1 MKSGKKNPGFRLAVD
16 FSSSSPDIGADPFQD
31 RIPSLFEDD
40 MSDETRQNAAAPNT
54 ANENAQGE
62 PTPGARTETAAAQP
76 DTGAIEALKAENAE
90 LRDRLLRAVA
100 EMENLRKR
108 AEREVKDAGQYAIS
122 RFAHDLLGVGDN
134 MRRALETVGGE
145 ARETADN
152 VLIGLLD
159 GVEMTERELL
169 KTLDKHGVTRIAP
182 QGEKFDPNFHQA
194 MFEVP
199 DETLPSGTV
208 VQVMQPGYKIGE
220 RCLRPA
226 MVGVS
231 KGGPRV
237 QARPEPA
244 ETAQDPQRIDKTA

>member
-1 MKSGKKNPGFRLAVD
+1 
-16 FSSSSPDIGADPFQD
+16 
-31 RIPSLFEDD
+31 
-40 MSDETRQNAAAPNT
+40 MSEENKFAA
-54 ANENAQGE
+54 ANENASE
-62 PTPGARTETAAAQP
+62 NPGAEAQAQAEKMAEPAAEANADP
-76 DTGAIEALKAENAE
+76 KAASKGAADPVEALKNENAD

-122 RFAHDLLGVGDN
+122 RFAHDLLGVSDN
-134 MRRALETVGGE
+134 MRRALDTVGGE
-145 ARETADN
+145 AREAADS

-169 KTLDKHGVTRIAP
+169 KTLEKHGVTRVAP
-182 QGEKFDPNFHQA
+182 QGERFDPNFHQA

-199 DETLPSGTV
+199 DESVPSGTV
-208 VQVMQPGYKIGE
+208 VQVVQPGYKIGE

-231 KGGPRV
+231 RGGPKT
-237 QARPEPA
+237 ARPEA
-244 ETAQDPQRIDKTA
+244 EEAASHVDKTA

>member
-1 MKSGKKNPGFRLAVD
+1 
-16 FSSSSPDIGADPFQD
+16 
-31 RIPSLFEDD
+31 
-40 MSDETRQNAAAPNT
+40 MSDETKIRA
-54 ANENAQGE
+54 ANENVE
-62 PTPGARTETAAAQP
+62 AAEAQP
-76 DTGAIEALKAENAE
+76 AAEEAVPEATEPDLMEALKNENAD

-108 AEREVKDAGQYAIS
+108 AEREAKEAGRYAIS

-134 MRRALETVGGE
+134 MRRALETVSGE
-145 ARETADN
+145 AREAADN

-169 KTLDKHGVTRIAP
+169 NTLEKHGVTRVAP

-199 DETLPSGTV
+199 DESVPSGTV
-208 VQVMQPGYKIGE
+208 VQVVQPGYKIGE

-231 KGGPRV
+231 RGGPKAG
-237 QARPEPA
+237 ARPEAAEATPNG
-244 ETAQDPQRIDKTA
+244 ETAPHVDRKA

>member
-1 MKSGKKNPGFRLAVD
+1 
-16 FSSSSPDIGADPFQD
+16 
-31 RIPSLFEDD
+31 
-40 MSDETRQNAAAPNT
+40 MSDETRQTAAANNATEAENRATEAPDAETPDAGAAAPET
-54 ANENAQGE
+54 DAVETLKSENA
-62 PTPGARTETAAAQP
+62 
-76 DTGAIEALKAENAE
+76 D
-90 LRDRLLRAVA
+90 LRDRLLRTVA

-108 AEREVKDAGQYAIS
+108 AEREVREAGQYAIS

-145 ARETADN
+145 AREAADS

-169 KTLDKHGVTRIAP
+169 KTLEKHGVTRVAP

-199 DETLPSGTV
+199 DESVPSGTV
-208 VQVMQPGYKIGE
+208 VQVVQTGYKIGE

-231 KGGPRV
+231 KGGPKT
-237 QARPEPA
+237 AAKPETA
-244 ETAQDPQRIDKTA
+244 ETAPDGPPQVDKTA

>member
-1 MKSGKKNPGFRLAVD
+1 
-16 FSSSSPDIGADPFQD
+16 
-31 RIPSLFEDD
+31 
-40 MSDETRQNAAAPNT
+40 MSDETRQNAAVD
-54 ANENAQGE
+54 ENA
-62 PTPGARTETAAAQP
+62 ETQPEAAAKP
-76 DTGAIEALKAENAE
+76 ETDPAETLKAENAD

-108 AEREVKDAGQYAIS
+108 AEREVKEAGQYAIS

-134 MRRALETVGGE
+134 MRRALDTVGGE
-145 ARETADN
+145 AREAADS

-169 KTLDKHGVTRIAP
+169 KTLEKHGVTRVAP
-182 QGEKFDPNFHQA
+182 QGERFDPNFHQA

-199 DETLPSGTV
+199 DESVPSGTV
-208 VQVMQPGYKIGE
+208 VQVVQPGYKIGE

-231 KGGPRV
+231 KGGPKV
-237 QARPEPA
+237 AARPEAAEAAP
-244 ETAQDPQRIDKTA
+244 ETAAGAAPHVDKTA

>member
-1 MKSGKKNPGFRLAVD
+1 
-16 FSSSSPDIGADPFQD
+16 
-31 RIPSLFEDD
+31 
-40 MSDETRQNAAAPNT
+40 MSDETRQTAAANKATEAENRATEAPDAETPDAGAAAPET
-54 ANENAQGE
+54 DAVETLKSENA
-62 PTPGARTETAAAQP
+62 
-76 DTGAIEALKAENAE
+76 D
-90 LRDRLLRAVA
+90 LRDRLLRTVA

-108 AEREVKDAGQYAIS
+108 AEREVREAGQYAIS

-145 ARETADN
+145 AREAADS

-169 KTLDKHGVTRIAP
+169 KTLEKHGVTRVAP

-199 DETLPSGTV
+199 DESVPSGTV
-208 VQVMQPGYKIGE
+208 VQVVQTGYKIGE

-231 KGGPRV
+231 KGGPKT
-237 QARPEPA
+237 AAKPETA
-244 ETAQDPQRIDKTA
+244 ETAPDGPPQVDKTA